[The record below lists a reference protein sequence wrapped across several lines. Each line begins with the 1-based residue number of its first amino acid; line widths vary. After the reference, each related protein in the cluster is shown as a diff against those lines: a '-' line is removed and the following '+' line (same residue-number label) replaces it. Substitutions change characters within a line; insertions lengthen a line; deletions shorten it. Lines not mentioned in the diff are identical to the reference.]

1 MESFEE
7 PGHIGRENL
16 LEVPTLSDCFSEEE
30 DVKAMHQHRFSPG
43 PRRRT
48 SDSSE
53 EMEADVP
60 STIARKV
67 SFADAFGFDLVSVKE
82 FDTWD
87 VPITLPNDDLEDE
100 VLPVEEFYLTPLF
113 LIPTTQEELLQNVR
127 AHKVCL
133 EVVEFLPGITC
144 MKGIIRVLNVSFEK
158 LVYVRMSLDNWLT
171 YYDILAD
178 YMPNSCDGETDQFLF
193 KISLVPPYQKE
204 GAKVEFCIRYETSVG
219 IFWSNNNH
227 KNYILIC
234 HKKETASSLE
244 DNNLQEEVTNK
255 HIKGCL
261 KTTLSSKEETLATAD
276 EDIWNNP
283 RIPDLDIPRILY
295 SHVDDNEIKH
305 RKENEEEK
313 NVDCNEYENDKEL
326 ELLLSQHFTRSRGSS
341 TSERSSY
348 ATEPVRFPNEPQ
360 ELGDKLVSGLLR
372 QPLPISSSTE
382 HALQDKEL
390 QNNQTCSIGNDRQ
403 LLFPEKCTEV
413 DSVNKSA
420 QSSEDFKPNK
430 TYFSPEYW
438 SEPKENQTAHI
449 SDIVSSNCG
458 MYHADIPNDES
469 NNAPGSK
476 TTETLF
482 IGEDDYNFKK
492 VRETISSEDGEA
504 GQLKE
509 NALKIKD
516 NNAKSVQEQ
525 LMQEIASQT
534 PESNSE
540 NIIRQEP
547 QREKVESKNQLCVNR
562 SLNGDTLADADVTEN
577 YFVSSHSE
585 DIVEEKYKSE
595 YHVDKEKES
604 MLRISE
610 KSPEKQI
617 CSTNRYRKHDY
628 EINRIDKTPQR
639 EEVMI
644 SSVLDEKEEEQ
655 MPKSIGLPYLSD
667 SGNSDKNKSE
677 SKSPIMDESSH
688 DSKRTEIRIPEN
700 IHNTSRLRESHPHVV
715 PPTDESII
723 IQPTSINTKEMSDT
737 RSNLEKRKYSQSDDP
752 ANRNILEMEPCQSEP
767 DRVILKDQSTWD
779 RSVIQRRS
787 GSETQLAERHSEAN
801 KRVQMKELT
810 GGKAMGG
817 ISDNTRCL
825 KVSPTDELFTC
836 QDTLRYEETSVTRHD
851 STGEEEA
858 VTAAYIIKMTSE
870 SIPEKMSAGEK
881 AVIVKLPQETAL
893 SDRPTEKKEGVFD
906 IHEGRND
913 GLHYPLCQCNREGV
927 LYDTRFGKESA
938 SDINNVHTHE
948 TVHKEMISTHAT
960 NEILAKAE
968 PNSINNSPSTEIL
981 WPFSAEGE
989 TVSEQG
995 VHSEVPLKHS
1005 EHSSQGLHNE
1015 EAEERSIWRSFS
1027 HIAPKT
1033 EPKISS
1039 LDKNMEGS
1047 CYESS
1052 SVISSKGFVG
1062 AHTADIEEVLP
1073 PHMDASTEIAA
1084 QSGCNFNP
1092 AGEITHAILNI
1103 TKPQEFPPNE
1113 NREENIGQFSLQT
1126 EFSPQKQIGPTILI
1140 REPTEEREETSLDLE
1155 GLITEEKLNIVGLG
1169 NQPFSDHIG
1178 ISGQQNEAYNLPA
1191 ECLALKHIAYKILY
1205 FLLFI
1210 VFCVTLYHY
1219 DLIVCFALYLFSL
1232 YWLYCEGRRNKKSVK
1247 KE

>member
-7 PGHIGRENL
+7 PGHIGKENL

-30 DVKAMHQHRFSPG
+30 DVKATHQHRFSPG
-43 PRRRT
+43 PRRRN
-48 SDSSE
+48 SESSE
-53 EMEADVP
+53 EIEAEVP

-82 FDTWD
+82 FDSWE
-87 VPITLPNDDLEDE
+87 VPTTVPNDDLEDE

-113 LIPTTQEELLQNVR
+113 LIPTTQEELLQSVR

-133 EVVEFLPGITC
+133 EFVEFPPGITC
-144 MKGIIRVLNVSFEK
+144 MKGIIRVLNVSFDK

-178 YMPNSCDGETDQFLF
+178 YVPNSFDGETDQFLF

-244 DNNLQEEVTNK
+244 ENNLQEEVTNK

-261 KTTLSSKEETLATAD
+261 KTTPSSKEETLATAD
-276 EDIWNNP
+276 EDIWHNP
-283 RIPDLDIPRILY
+283 RISASDIPQILY

-305 RKENEEEK
+305 RKENEEGK
-313 NVDCNEYENDKEL
+313 NVDRNEDDNENEKEL

-341 TSERSSY
+341 TNERSSY

-360 ELGDKLVSGLLR
+360 ELGDKLDSGLLR
-372 QPLPISSSTE
+372 QPLPISSSSE

-390 QNNQTCSIGNDRQ
+390 QNNQTYSIGNDRQ

-413 DSVNKSA
+413 DSVNKST
-420 QSSEDFKPNK
+420 QSSEGFNPNE
-430 TYFSPEYW
+430 TYFSPENW
-438 SEPKENQTAHI
+438 SETKENQIAHI

-458 MYHADIPNDES
+458 MHHANVPNDES
-469 NNAPGSK
+469 NNAPRSK
-476 TTETLF
+476 TTERLF

-492 VRETISSEDGEA
+492 VRETISSEDDEA
-504 GQLKE
+504 GKLKE
-509 NALKIKD
+509 NALKKKD
-516 NNAKSVQEQ
+516 NNAKTVQEQ
-525 LMQEIASQT
+525 PMQEIASQT

-540 NIIRQEP
+540 NVIRHEP
-547 QREKVESKNQLCVNR
+547 KREEVVSKSQVCVNR
-562 SLNGDTLADADVTEN
+562 DLNSDTLADADVTEN
-577 YFVSSHSE
+577 YFVSPHSE
-585 DIVEEKYKSE
+585 DIVEEKYRSE
-595 YHVDKEKES
+595 YNVDKEKEI
-604 MLRISE
+604 MLKILE

-617 CSTNRYRKHDY
+617 CSNRKHVICDNY
-628 EINRIDKTPQR
+628 EINRIDKSPQR
-639 EEVMI
+639 EEVMT
-644 SSVLDEKEEEQ
+644 SSILEEQ

-667 SGNSDKNKSE
+667 SGNSDENKSE
-677 SKSPIMDESSH
+677 SKSSIIDESSH
-688 DSKRTEIRIPEN
+688 DSKRTKIRIPEN
-700 IHNTSRLRESHPHVV
+700 IHNTSRLWESQPHVV
-715 PPTDESII
+715 PPTDESILM
-723 IQPTSINTKEMSDT
+723 QPTSINTKEMSDT

-752 ANRNILEMEPCQSEP
+752 ANRNILETESCQSEH

-779 RSVIQRRS
+779 RSVIQRWS
-787 GSETQLAERHSEAN
+787 GSNSHLAERQSEAN
-801 KRVQMKELT
+801 KTVQMKELT
-810 GGKAMGG
+810 GGEAMGG
-817 ISDNTRCL
+817 ISNNTRCL
-825 KVSPTDELFTC
+825 KVSPADELFTC
-836 QDTLRYEETSVTRHD
+836 QDTLRYEETSVSRQD
-851 STGEEEA
+851 STGEAEA

-893 SDRPTEKKEGVFD
+893 SDRPTEKEETVFD

-913 GLHYPLCQCNREGV
+913 GSHYPLCQCNREGV
-927 LYDTRFGKESA
+927 LYDTKFGKESA
-938 SDINNVHTHE
+938 SDINNMHTHGMA
-948 TVHKEMISTHAT
+948 HMEMISTHAT

-968 PNSINNSPSTEIL
+968 HNSVNHSPSTEIL
-981 WPFSAEGE
+981 WPFLAEGK

-1005 EHSSQGLHNE
+1005 ERSSQGLHNE
-1015 EAEERSIWRSFS
+1015 EAEEGSIWRSFS
-1027 HIAPKT
+1027 DIAPKN

-1039 LDKNMEGS
+1039 LDKNMVGS

-1052 SVISSKGFVG
+1052 VVISPKGFVG
-1062 AHTADIEEVLP
+1062 AHTAEIEKVLP
-1073 PHMDASTEIAA
+1073 PHTDASAEIAA
-1084 QSGCNFNP
+1084 RSECNFNS
-1092 AGEITHAILNI
+1092 AGEITHVIPNI
-1103 TKPQEFPPNE
+1103 TKPQEFPTSE
-1113 NREENIGQFSLQT
+1113 DRGDIGQFSHQT
-1126 EFSPQKQIGPTILI
+1126 EFSPEKQIGPTILI
-1140 REPTEEREETSLDLE
+1140 REPTDEREKTSLDLE
-1155 GLITEEKLNIVGLG
+1155 GLITEEKVNVVGH
-1169 NQPFSDHIG
+1169 D
-1178 ISGQQNEAYNLPA
+1178 GQQNKACNLPA
-1191 ECLALKHIAYKILY
+1191 ECLVLKHIAYKILY

-1219 DLIVCFALYLFSL
+1219 DLIVCFVLYLFSL